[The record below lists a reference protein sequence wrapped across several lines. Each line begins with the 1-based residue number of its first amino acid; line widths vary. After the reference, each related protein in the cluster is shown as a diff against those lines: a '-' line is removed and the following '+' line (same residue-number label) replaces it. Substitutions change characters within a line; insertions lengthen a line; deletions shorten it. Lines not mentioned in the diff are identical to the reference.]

1 MKNLKKETL
10 RLILPILVE
19 VSLAFTGGFSVAA
32 AAADSKLETSM
43 FVPLTVQ
50 WQMMQ
55 SHSQAALAGTL
66 TESYVVAW
74 RLKVAEPVA
83 LLSSP
88 YFKQEVP
95 WSRVGVDNMAGMML
109 MSRLD
114 LVRFLGI
121 DAELPQDG
129 RQWEADSPVLIFV
142 QPQSGRASET
152 VFRHADD
159 NGTLVIRL
167 SARVASKS

>member
-1 MKNLKKETL
+1 MELIKQETL
-10 RLILPILVE
+10 RLILRLLV
-19 VSLAFTGGFSVAA
+19 VLSLMSTLCLSVAA
-32 AAADSKLETSM
+32 PAVDSKLETSM

-66 TESYVVAW
+66 TESYVVGW
-74 RLKVAEPVA
+74 SLKISEPVA

-95 WSRVGVDNMAGMML
+95 WSRVGVDNKSGMML
-109 MSRLD
+109 MSRMD